1 MYNYLYSIVPITEL
15 DARIPRLERLAEDVR
30 SVNALFAY
38 RLSGQRREYVTQPRF
53 IPRCAADF

>member
-30 SVNALFAY
+30 SVNDSE
-38 RLSGQRREYVTQPRF
+38 LSEIYKKLS
-53 IPRCAADF
+53 